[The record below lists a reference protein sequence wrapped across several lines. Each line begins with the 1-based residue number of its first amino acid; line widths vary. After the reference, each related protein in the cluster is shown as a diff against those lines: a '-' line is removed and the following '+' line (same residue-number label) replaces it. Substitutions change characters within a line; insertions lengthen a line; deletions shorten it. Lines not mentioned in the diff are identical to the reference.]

1 VKGWLLA
8 LSAVGAVPLT
18 ACIHDDRPATDRGA
32 SDLFGRSPEI
42 QAPLRDRCEAHQ
54 KSAVRG
60 PCDDAKYL
68 AQKYARSLSI
78 GDQVCLEGGVGE
90 VAGAACLCRA
100 QVQDAATNKV
110 MLHVA
115 DAQPSSRWYRYVGTE
130 VWFQEG
136 AIVDLYLQERGY

>member
-1 VKGWLLA
+1 VRRWLLA
-8 LSAVGAVPLT
+8 LGAAAALPGT
-18 ACIHDDRPATDRGA
+18 ACLHDDRPATDRGA
-32 SDLFGRSPEI
+32 SDLFSRLPEI
-42 QAPLRDRCEAHQ
+42 PAPLRDRCEAHQ

-60 PCDDAKYL
+60 PCDDAKFL
-68 AQKYARSLSI
+68 AQKYARGLSI
-78 GDQVCLEGGVGE
+78 GDQVCLEGGIGE

-100 QVQDAATNKV
+100 MVQDAATNKV

-115 DAQPSSRWYRYVGTE
+115 DAQPSSRWYKYVGTE

>member
-1 VKGWLLA
+1 MRRWLLA
-8 LSAVGAVPLT
+8 LGAAAALPSA
-18 ACIHDDRPATDRGA
+18 ACLHDDRPATDRGA
-32 SDLFGRSPEI
+32 SDLFSRSPEI
-42 QAPLRDRCEAHQ
+42 PAPLRDRCEAHK

-60 PCDDAKYL
+60 PCDDAKFL
-68 AQKYARSLSI
+68 AQKYARGLSI
-78 GDQVCLEGGVGE
+78 GDQVCLEGGIGE

-100 QVQDAATNKV
+100 MVQDAATNKV
-110 MLHVA
+110 LLHVA